1 MHTQA
6 RWTRLIGVT
15 VVACSMAACAP
26 PAMMI
31 PAAEVDELLTR
42 QHAAGLTRE
51 QSASLRALLEQSRE
65 SQRALQRHLR
75 EESRKLD
82 RLIAR
87 MDDDRLIDSPLFWAQ
102 IGLVHQVRVERLLAP
117 VLLRE
122 GARSH
127 LTAAQREWFERNR
140 LVLIFPP

>member
-1 MHTQA
+1 MNGQMA
-6 RWTRLIGVT
+6 GKFLMMGLLL
-15 VVACSMAACAP
+15 CSAAACAP
-26 PAMMI
+26 TALAI
-31 PAAEVDELLTR
+31 PAAEVDGLLAR
-42 QHAAGLTRE
+42 QQSAGLTWE

-87 MDDDRLIDSPLFWAQ
+87 MDDDRLIDSPLLWAQ

-122 GARSH
+122 GVRSR
-127 LTAAQREWFERNR
+127 LTATQREWFERNR